1 MEGYTTIKIKGQ
13 EVGLLFGL
21 YAVQLIFE
29 KLGKIEVNMSEA
41 HKSATIFKHILYC
54 GYIGDCDAMDVKPEL
69 TARDFLIFI
78 EECAKAGDMSPVTD
92 AVEVYNKSTTVKEKE
107 VKADAV
113 DSEKKN
119 QLIGMM

>member
-29 KLGKIEVNMSEA
+29 KLGRIEVNITES

-54 GYIGDCDAMDVKPEL
+54 GYLCDCDAMDMAPVFTP
-69 TARDFLIFI
+69 RDFLIFI

-92 AVEVYNKSTTVKEKE
+92 AVEVYNKSTAIKE

-113 DSEKKN
+113 ETEKKN
-119 QLIGMM
+119 QLIGTM